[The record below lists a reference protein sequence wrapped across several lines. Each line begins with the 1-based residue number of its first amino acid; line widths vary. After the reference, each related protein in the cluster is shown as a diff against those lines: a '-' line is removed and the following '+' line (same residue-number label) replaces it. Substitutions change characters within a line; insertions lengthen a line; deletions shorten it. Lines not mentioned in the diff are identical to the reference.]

1 MLLMPDLF
9 RYFLTGGKTTEYSI
23 ASTTQLLDAE
33 KRCWSKRVI
42 DALSLPEGIFCDIVP
57 TGSAA
62 GTLSDEICEELSIQ
76 PCAVTAVAG
85 HDTQCAMVAVPTEKD
100 DFIFLSCGTWSLLGT
115 ELSEPLIN
123 EKTLRCNVTN
133 EGGYGGKAS
142 FLKNI
147 IGLWLIQETRRQWQK
162 EGDSLS
168 FAEMETLARNAKPFS
183 CFIDPDAPDF
193 VAAGNI
199 PERIRAYCRRTGQ
212 YVPKSKGEILRCIY
226 ESLAM
231 KYRYAAEQ
239 IEFCTGKEYD
249 TIYIVGGGTKD
260 KLLSSFT
267 ASACNKNVSA
277 GPTEATV
284 LGNIALQLLAEG
296 KIKTLRDARRIISNS
311 EEVTSFTPSEPEAW
325 NKKYQTF
332 KEVVSLA

>member
-1 MLLMPDLF
+1 M
-9 RYFLTGGKTTEYSI
+9 RN
-23 ASTTQLLDAE
+23 
-33 KRCWSKRVI
+33 
-42 DALSLPEGIFCDIVP
+42 
-57 TGSAA
+57 GSR
-62 GTLSDEICEELSIQ
+62 SNR
-76 PCAVTAVAG
+76 
-85 HDTQCAMVAVPTEKD
+85 KD

-212 YVPKSKGEILRCIY
+212 YVPKP
-226 ESLAM
+226 
-231 KYRYAAEQ
+231 
-239 IEFCTGKEYD
+239 KE
-249 TIYIVGGGTKD
+249 K
-260 KLLSSFT
+260 F
-267 ASACNKNVSA
+267 SAVFMR
-277 GPTEATV
+277 
-284 LGNIALQLLAEG
+284 AL
-296 KIKTLRDARRIISNS
+296 
-311 EEVTSFTPSEPEAW
+311 P
-325 NKKYQTF
+325 
-332 KEVVSLA
+332 

>member
-1 MLLMPDLF
+1 
-9 RYFLTGGKTTEYSI
+9 
-23 ASTTQLLDAE
+23 
-33 KRCWSKRVI
+33 
-42 DALSLPEGIFCDIVP
+42 
-57 TGSAA
+57 
-62 GTLSDEICEELSIQ
+62 
-76 PCAVTAVAG
+76 
-85 HDTQCAMVAVPTEKD
+85 MVAVPTEKD

-199 PERIRAYCRRTGQ
+199 RSG
-212 YVPKSKGEILRCIY
+212 
-226 ESLAM
+226 
-231 KYRYAAEQ
+231 
-239 IEFCTGKEYD
+239 
-249 TIYIVGGGTKD
+249 
-260 KLLSSFT
+260 
-267 ASACNKNVSA
+267 
-277 GPTEATV
+277 
-284 LGNIALQLLAEG
+284 
-296 KIKTLRDARRIISNS
+296 
-311 EEVTSFTPSEPEAW
+311 
-325 NKKYQTF
+325 
-332 KEVVSLA
+332 

>member
-1 MLLMPDLF
+1 M
-9 RYFLTGGKTTEYSI
+9 
-23 ASTTQLLDAE
+23 LDAE

-147 IGLWLIQETRRQWQK
+147 IGLCLYRRLADSGRRRATAFRLPRWRLSRETQSR
-162 EGDSLS
+162 
-168 FAEMETLARNAKPFS
+168 FLA
-183 CFIDPDAPDF
+183 
-193 VAAGNI
+193 
-199 PERIRAYCRRTGQ
+199 
-212 YVPKSKGEILRCIY
+212 L
-226 ESLAM
+226 
-231 KYRYAAEQ
+231 
-239 IEFCTGKEYD
+239 
-249 TIYIVGGGTKD
+249 
-260 KLLSSFT
+260 
-267 ASACNKNVSA
+267 
-277 GPTEATV
+277 
-284 LGNIALQLLAEG
+284 
-296 KIKTLRDARRIISNS
+296 
-311 EEVTSFTPSEPEAW
+311 
-325 NKKYQTF
+325 
-332 KEVVSLA
+332 

>member
-1 MLLMPDLF
+1 M
-9 RYFLTGGKTTEYSI
+9 
-23 ASTTQLLDAE
+23 
-33 KRCWSKRVI
+33 
-42 DALSLPEGIFCDIVP
+42 
-57 TGSAA
+57 
-62 GTLSDEICEELSIQ
+62 
-76 PCAVTAVAG
+76 VTARNRALKAS
-85 HDTQCAMVAVPTEKD
+85 HKR
-100 DFIFLSCGTWSLLGT
+100 
-115 ELSEPLIN
+115 
-123 EKTLRCNVTN
+123 KTLRCNVTN

-212 YVPKSKGEILRCIY
+212 YVPESKGEILRCIY

-267 ASACNKNVSA
+267 ASACNKMFPPDLPRPPFSA
-277 GPTEATV
+277 
-284 LGNIALQLLAEG
+284 ILLFSFW
-296 KIKTLRDARRIISNS
+296 RR
-311 EEVTSFTPSEPEAW
+311 A
-325 NKKYQTF
+325 K
-332 KEVVSLA
+332 